1 MLFPS
6 QHSFFFS
13 LISHFEYYDVIN
25 CFLMM
30 PNYVNLFFPLSW
42 TLFWLSNYWIN
53 YSLPRNA
60 IWSVSFLM
68 IMYILNYIS
77 LASEFVFTLQH
88 LEDNELRVLA
98 TYMALY
104 RLVCIIL
111 SSWDSLFFTCSWS
124 YIFIHYALLVA
135 YVARSSDILTNFL
148 GIPLYVL
155 ILILLCTEICTAF
168 CLFLKYNFLMSN
180 LWIIFQ
186 VLLHFC

>member
-1 MLFPS
+1 MSFFSFHLSLTQYYFLLILCWRKYVFHWQWVSHSTWKLSTVIYFHVSLKSRFFFSVGWFYQTFSKAENLSRVFPS

-13 LISHFEYYDVIN
+13 LISHFEYYDVIY

-42 TLFWLSNYWIN
+42 TLFWLLNYWIN

-77 LASEFVFTLQH
+77 LAGEFVFALQH

-104 RLVCIIL
+104 GLVCIIL
-111 SSWDSLFFTCSWS
+111 SS
-124 YIFIHYALLVA
+124 
-135 YVARSSDILTNFL
+135 
-148 GIPLYVL
+148 
-155 ILILLCTEICTAF
+155 
-168 CLFLKYNFLMSN
+168 
-180 LWIIFQ
+180 
-186 VLLHFC
+186 